1 MKKSIVIANASGF
14 WGDEAAA
21 IKRQIM
27 GGHIDYL
34 TMDYLAEI
42 TMIILGR
49 QISKNPDY
57 GYAKDFIA
65 NLEDLL
71 SEIANRGITVITN
84 AGGINSQACAKDL
97 EILIEKQ
104 GLNLPVAAIDG
115 DNLMTEWD
123 KLAKDGCEF
132 NHLVS
137 DEPLGALRDKTAAAN
152 AYIGAKPIVAALQ
165 KGARIIVTGRCYDA
179 ASVVAPFVHEFGWSW
194 NDYDKLASALVAGHL
209 IECGTQST
217 GGNYTRWHEVP
228 SYKDMGYPLVEASP
242 DGSFILT
249 KHPNTG
255 GLVSERTAKEQIL
268 YEIGDPRTYQSPD
281 VIADFTSFTLKEDGK
296 DRVKIHGVKGRMPTH
311 NLKVSLNYSAG
322 FKILGMLVICGP
334 KAVQKGKVFSDMFW
348 DRAGTDGFIDRRTDY
363 VGYSGCWGESAA
375 PKLEPNE
382 IILRFAARAET
393 KEPLIRMSKELA
405 GLILAGPPGI
415 TVFGGRPSI
424 TPAFGFWPALIARD
438 KVTARLTFENKESFY
453 LCDDGPWSDL
463 NIEETPLAPQIKQPK
478 KIVAMPLGLIAHARS
493 GDKGDLANIGVIAL
507 KPEFYSEIL
516 REVTVDKVAN
526 FFSSNVKGPVERYCL
541 DNLSAVNFVLH
552 GALNGGGTVS
562 LLLDN
567 QGKTLSQA
575 LLNMIINVNEELS
588 YLVEEIGKD

>member
-1 MKKSIVIANASGF
+1 MKKNIVIANASGF

-21 IKRQIM
+21 IRRQII

-49 QISKNPDY
+49 QIAKKTDY
-57 GYAKDFIA
+57 GYAGDFVT
-65 NLEDLL
+65 NLKDLL
-71 SEIANRGITVITN
+71 GEIEKRGITVITN
-84 AGGINSQACAKDL
+84 AGGINSQACAKAL
-97 EILIEKQ
+97 ESHIEKQ

-115 DNLMTEWD
+115 DNLMPEWD
-123 KLAKDGCEF
+123 NLAKDGCTF
-132 NHLVS
+132 NHLITG
-137 DEPLGALRDKTAAAN
+137 EPLGALRDKTAAAN

-194 NDYDKLASALVAGHL
+194 DEYDKLASALLAGHL

-217 GGNYTRWHEVP
+217 GGNYTRWYEVP
-228 SYKDMGYPLVEASP
+228 SYKEMGYPLVEGSS
-242 DGSFILT
+242 DGSFVLT
-249 KHPNTG
+249 KHPQTG

-268 YEIGDPRTYQSPD
+268 YEIGDPKAYQSPD
-281 VIADFTSFTLKEDGK
+281 VIADFTSFTLKADGT
-296 DRVKIHGVKGRMPTH
+296 DRVRINGVKGRMPTH
-311 NLKVSLNYSAG
+311 DLKVSLNYSAG

-334 KAVQKGKVFSDMFW
+334 KAVQKGKIFSDMFW
-348 DRAGTDGFIDRRTDY
+348 DRVGTDGFIDRRTDY

-375 PKLEPNE
+375 PKVEPNE

-393 KEPLIRMSKELA
+393 KDPLIRMSKELA

-438 KVTARLTFENKESFY
+438 KVTARLTIKNQESFY
-453 LCDDGPWSDL
+453 VCDDGPWSDL
-463 NIEETPLAPQIKQPK
+463 SVAEPPLARQTKQPVK
-478 KIVAMPLGLIAHARS
+478 TVAMPLRLIAHARS

-516 REVTVDKVAN
+516 REVTVAKVAK
-526 FFSSNVKGPVERYCL
+526 FFSSNVKGPVERHCL

-552 GALNGGGTVS
+552 EALNGGGTVS

-588 YLVEEIGKD
+588 SLVEESEIN